1 MESSRLG
8 SFAHPIK
15 ANPYHRSVPIAG
27 AFSGMSTT
35 SGQKKGQ
42 RVGQVIAQQYYTTTR
57 AQRDASRNVDKDD
70 SLLDTTLTEA
80 SDSTNYTLTV
90 ASHPPPAQT
99 PPPRPKQI
107 LPPTEKRYTA
117 AELQTM
123 WQLGRGPGAMHGAEL
138 APPSPGPVDKSG
150 EARQARLKQM
160 ANQQR
165 TAQQQRAKAAEMSR
179 HSSENT
185 ASSSNVSQ
193 AAKEPERDKYG
204 RKIGVHKENLQKL
217 YPKAFVE
224 SPANGVTS
232 HTNIPTD
239 IPENGKLPDSLR
251 LFIRSIGTSP
261 CVEVELF
268 EDLDDGRVL
277 LEIVRRI
284 EGEYIPDVDGS
295 SSSSEIV
302 RAVILLLARKD
313 GQLYILTNICLFF
326 G

>member
-1 MESSRLG
+1 MDSSRLG

-42 RVGQVIAQQYYTTTR
+42 RVGQVIAQQYNTKTR
-57 AQRDASRNVDKDD
+57 VEKDVSRSIDKDD
-70 SLLDTTLTEA
+70 STLTEA
-80 SDSTNYTLTV
+80 SHSTDYTPTLV
-90 ASHPPPAQT
+90 SHPPPAQT
-99 PPPRPKQI
+99 PPPPPKHI

-138 APPSPGPVDKSG
+138 APPSPGPAGRSG

-165 TAQQQRAKAAEMSR
+165 RVEQQRARAAKMSR
-179 HSSENT
+179 HGSENT
-185 ASSSNVSQ
+185 VSSLNVSQ
-193 AAKEPERDKYG
+193 ATKEPERDKYG
-204 RKIGVHKENLQKL
+204 RKIGVHKENLQKM
-217 YPKAFVE
+217 YPKAFVQ
-224 SPANGVTS
+224 SPANGLTS

-261 CVEVELF
+261 CLEVELF
-268 EDLDDGRVL
+268 KDLDDGRVL
-277 LEIVRRI
+277 LEMVRRT
-284 EGEYIPDVDGS
+284 EGEDIPDVDDS